1 MILKRQQELGI
12 LKAASIPRKEGGSSI
27 SASLNT
33 LSLSTLKDKATGW
46 AFFLLL
52 CLLRLSAHSTKS
64 QVDIKLQEPLR
75 YSNEIQ
81 KCSFASGYTNH
92 TMQVSGT

>member
-12 LKAASIPRKEGGSSI
+12 LKAESIPRKEGGSSI

-46 AFFLLL
+46 AFFCCYYVCSDFLLN
-52 CLLRLSAHSTKS
+52 
-64 QVDIKLQEPLR
+64 QEKVR
-75 YSNEIQ
+75 
-81 KCSFASGYTNH
+81 
-92 TMQVSGT
+92 